1 MNGPR
6 MAARRILF
14 VSSTEALYG
23 AEHSLLHIVKQL
35 DPAEWQAQF
44 LIPGA
49 GPFERA
55 VRDAGY
61 PVTVLDVRGGRGT
74 GRLAQLSTALRL
86 ARAIRRLRPHLVH
99 LNLHFAWP
107 IVSVAC
113 LLARVPLVVHIRNL
127 INPDDPRGR
136 LASYLFR
143 HLEGVICISDAVRQR
158 LFDSGLPGPA
168 PRFQIHQIP
177 DARDLAPFH
186 HGRREQFRQEL
197 GVAPGIPLIGMV
209 ARLEPM
215 KGQDIFLEAAR
226 LVAERLPTAR
236 FVLVGGTMETSQ
248 ERFRADLE
256 RMASEQPLAGR
267 VSLLGYRDDIPD
279 ILAGLDCFVH
289 SSRRGAFVSVL
300 IEAMASGVPIV
311 ASDVDGIPECV
322 GRDGSAELIT
332 GFEAAPFAEA
342 ILSVVTDPRRA
353 AVMGRSGQ
361 KRASRLFSAEPLAR
375 ATEAV
380 FRFHALPR

>member
-1 MNGPR
+1 

-14 VSSTEALYG
+14 VSSGAALYG
-23 AEHSLLHIVKQL
+23 AEHSLLHILKQL

-49 GPFERA
+49 GPFDRA

-61 PVTVLDVRGGRGT
+61 AVTILDVREGLGT
-74 GRLAQLSTALRL
+74 SRLTELRTALRL
-86 ARAIRRLRPHLVH
+86 ARVILRLRPHLVH

-107 IVSVAC
+107 IVSEAC

-127 INPDDPRGR
+127 ISPHSPGR
-136 LASYLFR
+136 LNSYLFR
-143 HLEGVICISDAVRQR
+143 RLDGVICISDAVRQR
-158 LFDSGLPGPA
+158 LFDSGLPGAA
-168 PRFQIHQIP
+168 PRFQIHQIA

-186 HGRREQFRQEL
+186 NGRREQFRQEL
-197 GVAPGIPLIGMV
+197 GIAPGIPLIGMV
-209 ARLEPM
+209 ARLDPM

-236 FVLVGGTMETSQ
+236 FVLVGDTMATRHEP
-248 ERFRADLE
+248 FRAHLE

-300 IEAMASGVPIV
+300 IEAMASGVPVV

-322 GRDGSAELIT
+322 GRDGAAELIA
-332 GFEAAPFAEA
+332 GFEPTPFAEA
-342 ILSVVTDPRRA
+342 ILRVVTDPQRA
-353 AVMGRSGQ
+353 AVMSRTGQ
-361 KRASRLFSAEPLAR
+361 ERASRLFSAAPLAR

-380 FRFHALPR
+380 FRLHALPR